1 MTAPAAP
8 FSLRVGELAAGRAG
22 DKGDVLDL
30 TLVARDDAAYAL
42 LERTLTAQFVREA
55 LNRVVPGPVQ
65 RYCIPGLR
73 ALKYVAPQ
81 ALAGGVY
88 ATLRPGLH
96 WQKAAIWLLLDLD
109 VPADGLT
116 PLDVI
121 PAHAGIHPQL
131 AILDPGF
138 RRDDSCSPSWRK

>member
-1 MTAPAAP
+1 M
-8 FSLRVGELAAGRAG
+8 RVGDIAAGRAG

-42 LERTLTAQFVREA
+42 LARALVAPAVQAQ

-65 RYCIPGLR
+65 RYEMPALR
-73 ALKYVAPQ
+73 ALKYVMPQ

-109 VPADGLT
+109 VDPDTLQLRLADG
-116 PLDVI
+116 
-121 PAHAGIHPQL
+121 AGG
-131 AILDPGF
+131 AGA
-138 RRDDSCSPSWRK
+138 